1 MKLSV
6 FLVLLPSVSAFVSPK
21 PVVMDNHLQR
31 QQQQQQQQQQRSST
45 PTAVGAWKQA
55 NGEEP
60 WSVATLWRDVVG
72 SAMNKAKVDSTVSSE
87 RRSTGPSRRRCWS
100 RRRGSLWRGS

>member
-6 FLVLLPSVSAFVSPK
+6 FLVLLPSVSAFVSPR
-21 PVVMDNHLQR
+21 PVVLNNHLQR
-31 QQQQQQQQQQRSST
+31 QQQQQRSST

-55 NGEEP
+55 NGEGP

-72 SAMNKAKVDSTVSSE
+72 SAMNKAKVDSTA
-87 RRSTGPSRRRCWS
+87 RKPTTNSRKKGWS
-100 RRRGSLWRGS
+100 KKKSSLWRGN

>member
-21 PVVMDNHLQR
+21 PVVFNNHLQR
-31 QQQQQQQQQQRSST
+31 QQQHQQRSSR

-55 NGEEP
+55 DGEGP
-60 WSVATLWRDVVG
+60 WSIATLWRDVIG
-72 SAMNKAKVDSTVSSE
+72 SAMNKAKVESTVSSE
-87 RRSTGPSRRRCWS
+87 KR
-100 RRRGSLWRGS
+100 